1 MGQGP
6 VARGAHLQWSR
17 LAQPGRWHRCHQLL
31 CTAAPWPGLRN
42 SARQKGG
49 RKTQTQLWP
58 IAGEVPSEA
67 QCGLFPAPSSYELG
81 EAHQK
86 PTHLRG
92 AEKLQ
97 GLPDSAHAA
106 TDVEGLKGE

>member
-1 MGQGP
+1 MTEAREKDTNTA
-6 VARGAHLQWSR
+6 VAR
-17 LAQPGRWHRCHQLL
+17 
-31 CTAAPWPGLRN
+31 
-42 SARQKGG
+42 
-49 RKTQTQLWP
+49 
-58 IAGEVPSEA
+58 AGEVPSEA

-97 GLPDSAHAA
+97 GLPDSAHTA